1 MVVHN
6 DTEDRIEILASMPF
20 ADHRSALNFRE
31 TGRSNRC
38 PNCGIELPDES
49 RRAAQA
55 LSSTP
60 KPSAAPD
67 FVHKDYF
74 KLLENF
80 SKTETASAGY
90 FNQGYFE
97 RFFEIVPPGRLGSGA
112 HAQVFKVAHV
122 LNGIRLGIFAVK
134 RINVGDSQYLEQV
147 LNEVLILCELSSR
160 GANEH
165 NLIRYN
171 HVWMEQCPL
180 QDLDFF
186 CLSDDGTLHDAQ
198 DVPCVY
204 ILQQYCAGDHLEN
217 LVVTNFLREY
227 TAKEKVEHER
237 QRRRHILEAVNTPLW
252 LSDFEVWKFF
262 SDIVN
267 GVEYLHSHGI
277 LHRDL
282 KPSNCLLE
290 TEYVPHKSG
299 PFTSL
304 ASLEHAVESLPSV
317 FVLDF
322 GEGKFIRKQTVEERR
337 GNTGT
342 IEFTDPKLW
351 SFQFVHGKRTPV
363 YSSSMA
369 SDVYSLGM
377 ILCFLSVGALPF
389 SDTLTV
395 TNNPDTMRAEISGW
409 YELLDYSSFESWF
422 MEKRRD
428 RGISSPIDEAFGKLI
443 YALILGG
450 IDVLEIKT
458 VLHSIKWNLIDDRKL
473 SEATIVPQPEREE
486 TEHPL
491 PTKKLVPLI
500 LSIITVCGNMLLLD
514 QLLSLKQTSIL
525 KAVNFVAGA
534 LAVWVPNANTAGVLV
549 LISAIAVHQKLTS

>member
-6 DTEDRIEILASMPF
+6 DAEDRIEILASVPF
-20 ADHRSALNFRE
+20 VDHRRVSSFRE
-31 TGRSNRC
+31 TGRGNIC

-49 RRAAQA
+49 RRLGQA
-55 LSSTP
+55 PSSTP

-80 SKTETASAGY
+80 SKTESASAGY

-227 TAKEKVEHER
+227 TAKEKVERER
-237 QRRRHILEAVNTPLW
+237 QRRRHMLEAINTPLW

-290 TEYVPHKSG
+290 SEYVPHNSG

-304 ASLEHAVESLPSV
+304 ASLEYALESLPSV

-322 GEGKFIRKQTVEERR
+322 GEGKFIKKQMVEERR

-351 SFQFVHGKRTPV
+351 NFLYVHGKRTPK
-363 YSSSMA
+363 YSSSTA

-377 ILCFLSVGALPF
+377 ILCFLSAGALPF
-389 SDTLTV
+389 SDTLTE
-395 TNNPDTMRAEISGW
+395 TNNPDIMRAQISGW
-409 YELLDYSSFESWF
+409 YELLDYGSFERWF
-422 MEKRRD
+422 VEKRRE

-443 YALILGG
+443 YALILGA

-458 VLHSIKWNLIDDRKL
+458 VLHSIKWNLIVDRKL
-473 SEATIVPQPEREE
+473 SEATIVPEPEKEE
-486 TEHPL
+486 TENTL
-491 PTKKLVPLI
+491 QTMKLVL
-500 LSIITVCGNMLLLD
+500 LVLAIIAACGNMILLD
-514 QLLSLKQTSIL
+514 QMLSLTQTSVL
-525 KAVNFVAGA
+525 KVINFVAGA
-534 LAVWVPNANTAGVLV
+534 LAVWIPSPNTAGVLLV
-549 LISAIAVHQKLTS
+549 VSAVAVHLKLTS